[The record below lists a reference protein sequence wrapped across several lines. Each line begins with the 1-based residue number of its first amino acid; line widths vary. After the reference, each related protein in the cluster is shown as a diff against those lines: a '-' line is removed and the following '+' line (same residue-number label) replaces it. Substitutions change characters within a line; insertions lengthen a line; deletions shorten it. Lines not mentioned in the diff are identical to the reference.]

1 MYDTILKP
9 DFTKLTSYFNLSE
22 KELNNVNRIGGVTAY
37 LDYQTEDS
45 FKTIEARFKIV
56 CANYG
61 VEEHF
66 DELFYL
72 LIKKNE
78 DIRVRYDA
86 YWNNYNDDQTTKE
99 VAKFLLA
106 YKKAG
111 KNTHLSLA
119 IKPNDSDT
127 ATIKDNKIARW
138 MCGAIV
144 DKIVCGDYP
153 LNLFGEKLAF
163 DLFGGIE
170 PNLPLDL
177 GKLKAAA
184 SVSPRKPTVRINRL
198 YVELCRY
205 LQGFLIEHTVLTMPE
220 EKLLTDAQA
229 NFFFDTLEAL
239 GYLDGDTVQSEPK
252 DYLWA
257 LFNNYI
263 KHYKSR
269 L

>member
-9 DFTKLTSYFNLSE
+9 DFTKLNGYFSLSE
-22 KELNNVNRIGGVTAY
+22 QELRDINSIGGVTAY

-56 CANYG
+56 CAKYG
-61 VEEHF
+61 LEEHF

-86 YWNNYNDDQTTKE
+86 YWNNYNDDLTTKE

-106 YKKAG
+106 YKKASI
-111 KNTHLSLA
+111 NTHLSLS

-127 ATIKDNKIARW
+127 ATLKDNQIVRW

-144 DKIVCGDYP
+144 EKIERGDYP
-153 LNLFGEKLAF
+153 LDLFGEKLAF

-170 PNLPLDL
+170 PNLPLDVER
-177 GKLKAAA
+177 LKAAA
-184 SVSPRKPTVRINRL
+184 SMSPRKPTVRINRL

-205 LQGFLIEHTVLTMPE
+205 LQ
-220 EKLLTDAQA
+220 Q
-229 NFFFDTLEAL
+229 
-239 GYLDGDTVQSEPK
+239 
-252 DYLWA
+252 
-257 LFNNYI
+257 FNRTYCTN
-263 KHYKSR
+263 HVGG
-269 L
+269 

>member
-1 MYDTILKP
+1 MYDTILNP

-22 KELNNVNRIGGVTAY
+22 QELDNVNNLGGVTAY

-45 FKTIEARFKIV
+45 FKTTEARFKIV
-56 CANYG
+56 CAKYR

-78 DIRVRYDA
+78 DIRARYDA
-86 YWNNYNDDQTTKE
+86 YWNNYNDDLTTKE

-106 YKKAG
+106 YKKADE
-111 KNTHLSLA
+111 KTHLSLS
-119 IKPNDSDT
+119 IKPSDSET
-127 ATIKDNKIARW
+127 ATIKDNQIVRW

-144 DKIVCGDYP
+144 EKIERGDYP

-170 PNLPLDL
+170 PNLPLDIER
-177 GKLKAAA
+177 LKAAA
-184 SVSPRKPTVRINRL
+184 TTSPRKPTVRINRL

-205 LQGFLIEHTVLTMPE
+205 LQGFLIEHTVLTMPD

-229 NFFFDTLEAL
+229 NFFFETLDAL
-239 GYLDGDTVQSEPK
+239 GYFDKDTIQSEPK
-252 DYLWA
+252 DYMWA
-257 LFNNYI
+257 LFNNYV
-263 KHYKSR
+263 KYYTSR